1 VDSGE
6 LRAEVVQRLR
16 AAGCVYAED
25 EADIILQTSTDP
37 VRLAELVSRRA
48 DGAPLEQVVGWA
60 EFAGLRLI
68 VHPGV
73 FVPRRRTEALVRR
86 AVAVTPV
93 GGIVLDLCCGCG
105 AIGAAI
111 AMSVPSV
118 RLWASD
124 VDPAAVANARQNL
137 SSVDAV
143 VSVGD
148 MDGAVP
154 TQLRGRVDVVVAN
167 VPYVPSERVDYL
179 PVEAREHEPRFA
191 LDGGAD
197 GLDVLRRLAPRAAS
211 WLRVGGSLLTECATE
226 QASAAASVLH
236 DAGLEPLVHNDFEL
250 DVAVVAGQ
258 R

>member
-1 VDSGE
+1 MD
-6 LRAEVVQRLR
+6 VVQRLR
-16 AAGCVYAED
+16 AAGCVFAED

-37 VRLAELVSRRA
+37 VRVAEMVSRRA
-48 DGAPLEQVVGWA
+48 GGAPLQHVVGWA
-60 EFAGLRLI
+60 EFAGMRL
-68 VHPGV
+68 VVLPGV
-73 FVPRRRTEALVRR
+73 FVPRRRTEALVRQ
-86 AVAVTPV
+86 AVAVTPE

-111 AMSVPSV
+111 AMSVPRV

-124 VDPAAVANARQNL
+124 VDPAAVANAKRNL
-137 SSVDAV
+137 RSVDAV

-148 MDGAVP
+148 MDEAVP
-154 TQLRGRVDVVVAN
+154 GQLRARVDVVVAN
-167 VPYVPSERVDYL
+167 VPYVPSARVDYL
-179 PVEAREHEPRFA
+179 PAEAREHEPRVA

-211 WLRVGGSLLTECATE
+211 WLCAGGSLLTECATE
-226 QASAAASVLH
+226 QASAAASVLQ
-236 DAGLEPLVHNDFEL
+236 DAGLKPLVHNDFEL